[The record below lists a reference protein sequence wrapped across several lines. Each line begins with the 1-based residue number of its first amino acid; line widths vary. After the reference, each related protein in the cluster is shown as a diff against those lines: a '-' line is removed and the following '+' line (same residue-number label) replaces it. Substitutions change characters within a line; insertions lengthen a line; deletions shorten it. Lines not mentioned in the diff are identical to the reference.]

1 MDVSLFRSQLLELF
15 DYDRDSGKLFW
26 KVAKARIVKIGQEAG
41 TINSKG
47 YRQVKIGGKKYNAH
61 RLIFLIECGHLPD
74 CLDHVNGIRDD
85 NRIENL
91 RPASHRENSR
101 NTSKKSSNTSG
112 IVGAYWNK
120 SRNKW
125 QAQCS
130 DRNGKQTHL
139 GLFTDIQLAAEVVK
153 AFRLQEH
160 GEFAAD
166 LREAA

>member
-47 YRQVKIGGKKYNAH
+47 YRQVKIDGKKYNAH

-91 RPASHRENSR
+91 RECSPRENSR

-112 IVGAYWNK
+112 IVGVYRNK
-120 SRNKW
+120 ARNKW

-130 DRNGKQTHL
+130 DKYGKQTHL

-166 LREAA
+166 LRHK